1 MLSSKKCST
10 WYITIILYLTRSV
23 FKLNKNEMFILIHS
37 LSHNCFNFGFL
48 LHPYK
53 IRLETWFKF
62 INFEGQ
68 THVIVSNKFSR
79 INCEIFSTPSHCEKK
94 EFVKINNLFIFCY
107 SSNRTN
113 IQIFEV
119 ASLGSVQ
126 KQYVRSDIT
135 EALVYVGLQDRM
147 KLDTAWFYSIL
158 SLKIKC

>member
-1 MLSSKKCST
+1 MK
-10 WYITIILYLTRSV
+10 Y
-23 FKLNKNEMFILIHS
+23 
-37 LSHNCFNFGFL
+37 FL
-48 LHPYK
+48 RHHIAK
-53 IRLETWFKF
+53 
-62 INFEGQ
+62 
-68 THVIVSNKFSR
+68 
-79 INCEIFSTPSHCEKK
+79 KK

-147 KLDTAWFYSIL
+147 KLATV
-158 SLKIKC
+158 